1 MHSSSNSI
9 AVLKRYSLVPVL
21 LLVPLLAFTASA
33 ASQTHIV
40 DATVDVSKTGAP
52 ISKYIYGQFLE
63 HGGDIVNTGVW
74 SEMLV
79 DRKFFYPVAATAP
92 TPPPVIANSGGNP
105 RFRRTPTHWW
115 APIGGADVVT
125 MDTNSPYA
133 GDQSPLVKLDSKVLH
148 GLSQSGIA
156 VRKGNA
162 YTGRIVLAGSP
173 GTLVKVTLIW
183 GREASQRQTVTI
195 RPLVTAYRK
204 FSLRYTVPVNN
215 DDATLEIT
223 GTGAGSFHVGAV
235 SLMPA
240 DNIEGFR
247 PDVIAA
253 LKQLRFGVLRFPG
266 GNFASAY
273 EWRYGIGDIDK
284 RPPIFDPVWH
294 AVQPNDVGTDE
305 FLTLCR
311 LLGVDP
317 YITVNA
323 GFSDAWSARELVEY
337 TNGAT
342 TTRMG
347 KWRAENGHPESYH
360 VKFWGIGNEPWGD
373 YQMGAMSL
381 PQFEL
386 KHNLFAKEMHKVDPS
401 IKLIAGGAMPDVMEG
416 ADQARRI
423 NGQYVPDYLSAADW
437 TGQMLLDCLD
447 NIDMVSEH
455 YYASGTQ
462 HTDMKL
468 QKKVP
473 IDPPLSLI
481 EWERAPAVQ
490 VRAKYEH
497 YQEYLKRIPAL
508 RAKPVP
514 IAIDEWAYFGGDR
527 DSYKVVPAYAGAF
540 HEMFRH
546 SDVFQMG
553 AFTFATAMMSSN
565 PSEAILN
572 PTGMLFKMYRDHFG
586 TIPVEVTGDS
596 PQPKPTFPAGGDQP
610 TVNPGSD
617 TYPLDVSAALSEDR
631 KTLTIAVL
639 NPSDSEQSIKLA
651 INGAKL
657 ASVGKRWR
665 MAPDSIDA
673 TIQVD
678 KKPEVQVE
686 EESLGALPETVTVR
700 PFSVNI
706 AMDVGDH
713 DGLRFDAT
721 KLHNILDNYGIAN
734 SFEIYSGTHTSAVAD
749 RFQNHVLPFFSKNLC
764 FTTECP

>member
-1 MHSSSNSI
+1 MRSCKKI
-9 AVLKRYSLVPVL
+9 ATPKTLSLIL
-21 LLVPLLAFTASA
+21 GLVVAPLLAWPGAAKSQAPPVSA
-33 ASQTHIV
+33 TIN
-40 DATVDVSKTGAP
+40 TTKTGAP
-52 ISKYIYGQFLE
+52 ISNYIYGQFLE

-79 DRKFFYPVAATAP
+79 DRKFYYPVAATAP
-92 TPPPVIANSGGNP
+92 KPPPVLGNAAGNP
-105 RFRRTPTHWW
+105 RFNRTPSRWW
-115 APIGGADVVT
+115 APVGGDVVS
-125 MDTNSPYA
+125 MDSKAPYT
-133 GDQSPLVKLDSKVLH
+133 GEQSPLVNLDLNAPH
-148 GLSQSGIA
+148 GFSQSGIA
-156 VRKGNA
+156 VRNGKS

-173 GTLVKVTLIW
+173 GAVVKVTLIW
-183 GREASQRQTVTI
+183 GKEAADRKTVTI
-195 RPLVTAYRK
+195 GKLEAAYRK
-204 FSLRYTVPVNN
+204 FPLLYTAAADT

-223 GTGAGSFHVGAV
+223 ATGLGSFHVGAV

-247 PDVIAA
+247 AEVVAA

-266 GNFASAY
+266 GNFVSSY
-273 EWRYGIGDIDK
+273 EWRYAVGDIDK

-323 GFSDAWSARELVEY
+323 GFGDAWSARELVEY
-337 TNGAT
+337 TNGAAT
-342 TTRMG
+342 TPMG
-347 KWRAENGHPESYH
+347 HWRAANGHPQPYN
-360 VKFWGIGNEPWGD
+360 VKLWGVGNEPWGD
-373 YQMGAMSL
+373 YQMGSMSL

-386 KHNLFAKEMHKVDPS
+386 KHNLFAGEMRKVDPS

-437 TGQMLLDCLD
+437 TGQMLLNCLD

-468 QKKVP
+468 QKKVT
-473 IDPPLSLI
+473 IDPPLSFL
-481 EWERAPAVQ
+481 EWQRSPAVQ

-514 IAIDEWAYFGGDR
+514 IAIDEWAYFGGAPN
-527 DSYKVVPAYAGAF
+527 SYKTVPAYAWAF

-546 SDVFQMG
+546 SDVFQLG
-553 AFTFATAMMSSN
+553 ALTFATATMSSN
-565 PSEAILN
+565 RTEAILN

-586 TIPVEVTGDS
+586 AIPVEVTGNS
-596 PQPKPTFPAGGDQP
+596 PQPKPAFPAGGDQP
-610 TVNPGSD
+610 AINPGSD
-617 TYPLDVSAALSEDR
+617 TYPLDLSAALSEDR
-631 KTLTIAVL
+631 KTLSIAVL
-639 NPSDSEQSIKLA
+639 NPSDSQQTISIA
-651 INGAKL
+651 MNGAKL
-657 ASVGKRWR
+657 ARAGKLWR

-673 TIQVD
+673 TVQVD
-678 KKPEVQVE
+678 NKPEVQLE
-686 EESLGALPETVTVR
+686 EQTLGAFPATITVR

-706 AMDVGDH
+706 
-713 DGLRFDAT
+713 
-721 KLHNILDNYGIAN
+721 
-734 SFEIYSGTHTSAVAD
+734 YSYPV
-749 RFQNHVLPFFSKNLC
+749 
-764 FTTECP
+764 E

>member
-1 MHSSSNSI
+1 MHSFLKLALAKTLSQHS
-9 AVLKRYSLVPVL
+9 AVCL
-21 LLVPLLAFTASA
+21 LFLLALPCAASA
-33 ASQTHIV
+33 QARIV
-40 DATVDVSKTGAP
+40 NATVDTTKTGAP
-52 ISKYIYGQFLE
+52 ISKNIYGQFLE

-79 DRKFFYPVAATAP
+79 DRKFFYPVSSSASK
-92 TPPPVIANSGGNP
+92 PPPVMGNAAGNP
-105 RFRRTPTHWW
+105 RFNRNPTRWW
-115 APIGGADVVT
+115 APIGGDDIVT
-125 MDTNSPYA
+125 MDTKAPYT
-133 GDQSPLVKLDSKVLH
+133 GDHTPLVKLSAKEPH
-148 GLSQSGIA
+148 GISQSGIA
-156 VRKGNA
+156 VRRGKA
-162 YTGRIVLAGSP
+162 YTGRIVLAGTL
-173 GTLVKVTLIW
+173 GTVVKIALIW
-183 GREASQRQTVTI
+183 GKEPGDRQAVTVHILGTSYTKIPLKFEAKADT
-195 RPLVTAYRK
+195 
-204 FSLRYTVPVNN
+204 

-223 GTGAGSFHVGAV
+223 GTGTGSFHVGMV

-247 PDVIAA
+247 PEIIAA

-266 GNFASAY
+266 GNFVSSY
-273 EWRYGIGDIDK
+273 EWRYGVGDIDK

-317 YITVNA
+317 YISVNA
-323 GFSDAWSARELVEY
+323 GFGDAWSARELVEY

-342 TTRMG
+342 TTPMG
-347 KWRAENGHPESYH
+347 KWRVANGHPQPYN
-360 VKFWGIGNEPWGD
+360 VKLWGVGNEPWGD
-373 YQMGAMSL
+373 YQMGSMSL

-386 KHNLFAKEMHKVDPS
+386 KHNLFAKEMRKVDPS

-423 NGQYVPDYLSAADW
+423 NGQYVPDYLSTADW
-437 TGQMLLDCLD
+437 TGQMLLNCLD

-455 YYASGTQ
+455 YYASGDQ

-473 IDPPLSLI
+473 INPPLSFI
-481 EWERAPAVQ
+481 EWQRAPAVQ

-514 IAIDEWAYFGGDR
+514 IAIDEWAYFGGGPG
-527 DSYKVVPAYAGAF
+527 SYKTVPAYAWAF

-546 SDVFQMG
+546 SDIFQMG
-553 AFTFATAMMSSN
+553 ALTFATATISSN
-565 PSEAILN
+565 RTEAILS

-610 TVNPGSD
+610 AVNPGSD
-617 TYPLDVSAALSEDR
+617 TYPLDVSAAFSEDR
-631 KTLTIAVL
+631 KTLAIAVL
-639 NPSDSEQSIKLA
+639 NPSDSEQSITIA
-651 INGAKL
+651 INGARLTSSGKL
-657 ASVGKRWR
+657 WR
-665 MAPDSIDA
+665 MAPDSINA
-673 TIQVD
+673 TVQVG

-686 EESLGALPETVTVR
+686 EQTLGALPGTITVR

-706 AMDVGDH
+706 
-713 DGLRFDAT
+713 
-721 KLHNILDNYGIAN
+721 
-734 SFEIYSGTHTSAVAD
+734 YSYPV
-749 RFQNHVLPFFSKNLC
+749 Q
-764 FTTECP
+764 